1 MPPSCATTTAC
12 QGIGSDPRIGMQFL
26 YAGAGY
32 GGSCFPKDVKAL
44 ARSAAEAGS
53 PLQLLAAVEAI
64 NEQEKLVL
72 VQKIVRRFGEDLHG
86 KTFALW
92 GLSYKPNTDDM
103 RGAPSRV
110 IVAELT
116 RRGAKVRAY
125 DPVAAQEAARV
136 MGDVP
141 GLSIVDSAAAA
152 LQGADALAI
161 VTEWKEF
168 RTPDFEDIKATL
180 RTPVVFDGL
189 ASAKLA

>member
-1 MPPSCATTTAC
+1 
-12 QGIGSDPRIGMQFL
+12 
-26 YAGAGY
+26 
-32 GGSCFPKDVKAL
+32 
-44 ARSAAEAGS
+44 
-53 PLQLLAAVEAI
+53 
-64 NEQEKLVL
+64 
-72 VQKIVRRFGEDLHG
+72 
-86 KTFALW
+86 
-92 GLSYKPNTDDM
+92 M
-103 RGAPSRV
+103 REAPSRV

-136 MGDVP
+136 MGSVA
-141 GLSIVDSAAAA
+141 GLSIVDSAATALEGAA
-152 LQGADALAI
+152 TLAI

>member
-1 MPPSCATTTAC
+1 MRALSRVAERVGADIERVR

-64 NEQEKLVL
+64 NEQQKLVL
-72 VQKIVRRFGEDLHG
+72 VEKIARRFGEDLHG
-86 KTFALW
+86 MTFSLW
-92 GLSYKPNTDDM
+92 GLAYKPNTDDM

-136 MGDVP
+136 MGSVA
-141 GLSIVDSAAAA
+141 GLSIVDSAATA
-152 LQGADALAI
+152 LEGADALAI
-161 VTEWKEF
+161 VTEWSYA
-168 RTPDFEDIKATL
+168 TPRDRQLST
-180 RTPVVFDGL
+180 
-189 ASAKLA
+189 S